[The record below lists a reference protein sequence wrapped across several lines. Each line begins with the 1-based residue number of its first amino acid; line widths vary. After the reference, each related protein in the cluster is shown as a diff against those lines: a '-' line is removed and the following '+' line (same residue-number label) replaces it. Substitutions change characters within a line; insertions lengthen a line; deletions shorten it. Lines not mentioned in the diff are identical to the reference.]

1 MAKKTIYLDHSATT
15 PVDKRVL
22 EAMLPYLRDDFGN
35 ASSIH
40 HVGRKANVAVEEM
53 REKIAHYIGAEPKE
67 IVFTSG
73 GTESD
78 NAAVKGT
85 LKATGKR
92 HVITS
97 NIEHH
102 AILHTVENLKE
113 EGIDVTL
120 LEVDNEGTIHG
131 DQLETAIREDTGIV
145 TFMHVNN
152 EIGAINPIKKLSDVA
167 HKYSVAFHSDTVQSM
182 GKIPVNVDDLGVDFL
197 SVSAHK
203 IYGPKGIG
211 FMYIR
216 NGMPFHAFMEG
227 GSQERRRRGG
237 TLNVP
242 GIIGL
247 GKAVELACE
256 EMESNQK
263 KISSLQKRLYNG
275 LNERFPG
282 LISFN
287 SDPENGLYNMV
298 NVSFPMEGSK
308 ALDGEMLLLNLD
320 IEGICCSNGSA
331 CTSGAIE
338 PSHVLM
344 GIGRDLQTA
353 KSSVRFS
360 LGKDNTEEEID
371 YTLDKLEV
379 IIDRMMKI
387 V

>member
-22 EAMLPYLRDDFGN
+22 EAMLPYLQDDFGN

-40 HVGRKANVAVEEM
+40 HIGRKASVAVEEM
-53 REKIAHYIGAEPKE
+53 REKIAHYIGSEPKE

-78 NAAVKGT
+78 NAAIKGT
-85 LKATGKR
+85 LKATGKQ
-92 HVITS
+92 HIITS

-102 AILHTVENLKE
+102 AILHTIENLKE
-113 EGIDVTL
+113 EGIEVTHL
-120 LEVDNEGTIHG
+120 KVDNKGIVHE
-131 DQLETAIREDTGIV
+131 DQLEAAIREDTGIV
-145 TFMHVNN
+145 TLMHVNN

-167 HKYSVAFHSDTVQSM
+167 HKHTVAFHSDTVQSM

-203 IYGPKGIG
+203 IYGPKGVG

-256 EMESNQK
+256 EMETNQK

-275 LNERFPG
+275 LNERF
-282 LISFN
+282 S
-287 SDPENGLYNMV
+287 
-298 NVSFPMEGSK
+298 
-308 ALDGEMLLLNLD
+308 
-320 IEGICCSNGSA
+320 
-331 CTSGAIE
+331 
-338 PSHVLM
+338 
-344 GIGRDLQTA
+344 RDLSHSTA
-353 KSSVRFS
+353 IRKM
-360 LGKDNTEEEID
+360 D
-371 YTLDKLEV
+371 Y
-379 IIDRMMKI
+379 IIW
-387 V
+387 